1 MFYINF
7 NWIYFV
13 KKISFY
19 LILGIILFIF
29 IFNQILGL
37 WLAGSFFIVYFL
49 FYLITLS
56 SKKRILRLVQEYLII
71 SDVEVAEK
79 LQRPLEDIKKA
90 MSSLSKKQNNKKWLI
105 VYLNTRYIFLNE
117 MGVKNFKQLYHQ
129 GYNEKKIFET
139 LQPKMNLRSR
149 AEVKAIEITL
159 IKYNRLDI

>member
-1 MFYINF
+1 M
-7 NWIYFV
+7 
-13 KKISFY
+13 
-19 LILGIILFIF
+19 
-29 IFNQILGL
+29 
-37 WLAGSFFIVYFL
+37 
-49 FYLITLS
+49 
-56 SKKRILRLVQEYLII
+56 QEYLII

-149 AEVKAIEITL
+149 AEVKAIELTL
-159 IKYNRLDI
+159 ANQKRLNTK